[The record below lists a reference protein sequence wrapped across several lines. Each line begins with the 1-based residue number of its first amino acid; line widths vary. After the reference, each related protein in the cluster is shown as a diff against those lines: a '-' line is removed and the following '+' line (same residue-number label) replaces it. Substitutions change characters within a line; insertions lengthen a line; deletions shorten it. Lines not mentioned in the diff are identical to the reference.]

1 MMTSFNT
8 LFNRMFQEKSKS
20 VYLIFLIQ
28 AFASLCLTII
38 VFVSGNGTPEF
49 VNGNDTSNVNLVVA
63 FLAVYAVMMLI
74 TSFVADFVYW
84 IVSSIK
90 NEKINRSQTWRLIP
104 VSDTK
109 FLLGNFGT
117 AFLTYIWLGILE
129 TVTILITLLPM
140 LSDQEVRKVLS
151 HVSLNLSA
159 HDWQEMLASLGLI
172 ILIGYAWYAIVSL
185 LNLASRSIIDFL
197 PGSSSKVLTFIIR
210 VVVIIAIIWI
220 LGHAA
225 SIIFSVLG
233 EFSPFAVNNYDID
246 YATTLLQFLVFDV
259 VITLIDIFL
268 LNKFVEAKQN

>member
-90 NEKINRSQTWRLIP
+90 NEKINRSKTWRLIP

-197 PGSSSKVLTFIIR
+197 PGGSSKVLTFIIR

>member
-90 NEKINRSQTWRLIP
+90 NERINRSQTWRLIP

-197 PGSSSKVLTFIIR
+197 PGGSSKVLTFIIR
-210 VVVIIAIIWI
+210 VVVIISIIWI

>member
-197 PGSSSKVLTFIIR
+197 PGGSSKVLAFIIR

>member
-84 IVSSIK
+84 IVSSVK

-197 PGSSSKVLTFIIR
+197 PGGSSKVLTFIIR

>member
-1 MMTSFNT
+1 MTSFNT

-197 PGSSSKVLTFIIR
+197 PGGSSKVLAFIIR

>member
-185 LNLASRSIIDFL
+185 FNLASRSIIDFL
-197 PGSSSKVLTFIIR
+197 PGGSSKVLTFIIR

>member
-1 MMTSFNT
+1 MTSFNT
-8 LFNRMFQEKSKS
+8 LFNRMFQEKNKS

-28 AFASLCLTII
+28 AFASLCFTII
-38 VFVSGNGTPEF
+38 GFVSENGTPEF

-197 PGSSSKVLTFIIR
+197 PGGSSKVLTFIIR

>member
-28 AFASLCLTII
+28 AFASLCFTII
-38 VFVSGNGTPEF
+38 GFVSENGTPEF

-185 LNLASRSIIDFL
+185 LNFASRSIIDFL
-197 PGSSSKVLTFIIR
+197 PGGSSKVLTFIIR

>member
-63 FLAVYAVMMLI
+63 FLTVYAVMMLI

-197 PGSSSKVLTFIIR
+197 PGGSSKVLTFIIR

>member
-1 MMTSFNT
+1 MTSFNT

-28 AFASLCLTII
+28 AFASLCFTII
-38 VFVSGNGTPEF
+38 GFVSENGTPEF
-49 VNGNDTSNVNLVVA
+49 VNGKDTSSVNVIVA
-63 FLAVYAVMMLI
+63 FLAVFAVMMLI
-74 TSFVADFVYW
+74 TSFIADFVYW
-84 IVSSIK
+84 IISSIK

-104 VSDTK
+104 VTDTK

-197 PGSSSKVLTFIIR
+197 PGGSSKVLTFIIR

>member
-63 FLAVYAVMMLI
+63 FLAVYAVMLLI

-185 LNLASRSIIDFL
+185 LNLTSRSIIDFL
-197 PGSSSKVLTFIIR
+197 PGGSSKVLTFIIR

>member
-63 FLAVYAVMMLI
+63 FLAVFAVMMLI
-74 TSFVADFVYW
+74 TSFLADFVYW

-197 PGSSSKVLTFIIR
+197 PGGSSKVLTFIIR

>member
-63 FLAVYAVMMLI
+63 FLAVFAVMMVI

-197 PGSSSKVLTFIIR
+197 PGGSSKVLTFIIR

>member
-1 MMTSFNT
+1 MTSFNT

-197 PGSSSKVLTFIIR
+197 PGGSSKVLTFIIR

-259 VITLIDIFL
+259 VITLIDILL

>member
-197 PGSSSKVLTFIIR
+197 PGGSSKVLTFIIR
-210 VVVIIAIIWI
+210 VVVIIVIIWI

>member
-28 AFASLCLTII
+28 AFASLCFTII
-38 VFVSGNGTPEF
+38 GFVSENGTPEF
-49 VNGNDTSNVNLVVA
+49 VNGKDTSSVNVIVA
-63 FLAVYAVMMLI
+63 FLAVFAVMMLI
-74 TSFVADFVYW
+74 TSFIADFVYW
-84 IVSSIK
+84 IISSIK

-104 VSDTK
+104 VTDTK
-109 FLLGNFGT
+109 FLLSNFGT

-129 TVTILITLLPM
+129 AVTIIVTLLPM
-140 LSDQEVRKVLS
+140 LSDQDVRKAIGQAS
-151 HVSLNLSA
+151 IHLSA
-159 HDWQEMLASLGLI
+159 RDWQEMLASLGLI

-197 PGSSSKVLTFIIR
+197 PGGSSKVLTFIIR

>member
-1 MMTSFNT
+1 MTIFNT

-28 AFASLCLTII
+28 AFASLCFTII
-38 VFVSGNGTPEF
+38 GFVSENGTPEF
-49 VNGNDTSNVNLVVA
+49 VNGKDTSSVNVIVA
-63 FLAVYAVMMLI
+63 FLAVFAVMMLI
-74 TSFVADFVYW
+74 TSFIADFVYW
-84 IVSSIK
+84 IISSIK

-197 PGSSSKVLTFIIR
+197 PGGSSKVLTFIIR

>member
-1 MMTSFNT
+1 MTSFNT

-28 AFASLCLTII
+28 AFASLCFTII
-38 VFVSGNGTPEF
+38 GFVSAHGIPQFVDGKDASS
-49 VNGNDTSNVNLVVA
+49 VNGVVA
-63 FLAVYAVMMLI
+63 FLASFAVMMFL

-109 FLLGNFGT
+109 FLLSNFGT

-129 TVTILITLLPM
+129 AVTALITLLPM
-140 LSDQEVRKVLS
+140 LSDQDVQKAFS
-151 HVSLNLSA
+151 HASLDLSA
-159 HDWQEMLASLGLI
+159 HDWQTMLASLGLI

-185 LNLASRSIIDFL
+185 LNLSSRSIIDFL
-197 PGSSSKVLTFIIR
+197 PGGSSKFLTFIIR

-233 EFSPFAVNNYDID
+233 KFSPFAVNNQDIN

>member
-63 FLAVYAVMMLI
+63 FLAVFAVMMLI

-159 HDWQEMLASLGLI
+159 HGWQEMLASLGLI

-197 PGSSSKVLTFIIR
+197 PGGSSKVLTFIIR

>member
-38 VFVSGNGTPEF
+38 GFVSGNGTPEF
-49 VNGNDTSNVNLVVA
+49 VNENDTSNVNLVVA

-197 PGSSSKVLTFIIR
+197 PCGSSKVLTFIIR

>member
-28 AFASLCLTII
+28 AFASLCLTIV

-197 PGSSSKVLTFIIR
+197 PGGSSKVLTFIIR

>member
-8 LFNRMFQEKSKS
+8 LFNRMFKEKSKS

-197 PGSSSKVLTFIIR
+197 PGGSSKVLTFIIR

>member
-28 AFASLCLTII
+28 AFSSLCLTII
-38 VFVSGNGTPEF
+38 GFVSGNGTPEF

-140 LSDQEVRKVLS
+140 LSDQEVRKVLN

-197 PGSSSKVLTFIIR
+197 PGGSSKVLTFIIR